1 MRIIKT
7 VDKYG
12 KENIFKTI
20 VKGSDRLETYGETG
34 VQLNDY
40 VDRRWWAIFADIFTE
55 LEERIEYYESHGD
68 IVGFDYTLKYADS
81 MANKILSKGKEI
93 EINGIVTNE

>member
-1 MRIIKT
+1 
-7 VDKYG
+7 
-12 KENIFKTI
+12 
-20 VKGSDRLETYGETG
+20 
-34 VQLNDY
+34 
-40 VDRRWWAIFADIFTE
+40 
-55 LEERIEYYESHGD
+55 IEYYESHGD